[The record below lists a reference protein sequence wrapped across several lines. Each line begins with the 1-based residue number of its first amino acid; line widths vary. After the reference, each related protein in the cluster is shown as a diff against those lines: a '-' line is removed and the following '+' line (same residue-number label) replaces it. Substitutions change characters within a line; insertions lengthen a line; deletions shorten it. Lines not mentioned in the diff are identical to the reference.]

1 MGKPREI
8 DPNGVQAVL
17 GRCGL
22 SISLAIA
29 EQVCVYLELLQK
41 WNARMNLTGRM
52 TSVEVLENLFAESFL
67 AVQLLRTDDSPCLD
81 VGSGAGF
88 PGMAMKIFR
97 PELDMI
103 LLEPR
108 QRRAA
113 FLARLKRGLEVQ
125 GVEIICRRLEANQLP
140 ILKSQPALMVSRGLG
155 NQVEILKA
163 GKYLLIGSRR
173 VLMFTTPKLAA
184 TLRKGVEGIRWDE
197 PVLVP
202 WNSNHV
208 LQPGQWLSDH

>member
-8 DPNGVQAVL
+8 APNWVQDVL

-97 PELDMI
+97 PELEMI
-103 LLEPR
+103 LMEPR

-113 FLARLKRGLEVQ
+113 FLARLKRGLEVH
-125 GVEIICRRLEANQLP
+125 GVEIVCRRLEANQLP
-140 ILKSQPALMVSRGLG
+140 ILKRQPALMVSRGLG
-155 NQVEILKA
+155 NQVEILKV
-163 GKYLLIGSRR
+163 GKSLLIGSRR

-184 TLRKGVEGIRWDE
+184 SLRKGVEGIRWDE
-197 PVLVP
+197 PVPVP

-208 LQPGQWLSDH
+208 LQPGQWPSDL